1 MPSKHSCTLSIVIAM
16 YNIQDYIRYCLDSC
30 VSQIGVQD
38 GDYEIIIV
46 NDGSA
51 DNSLAIAQEYA
62 ASRDNV
68 RIVSQDNAGL
78 SAARNTG
85 MESARGEYIWF
96 VDGDDAIANDAVSI
110 ILANI
115 SKDGADAY
123 MCNFSTFE
131 SEDLIDTS
139 AFKAYKDLSGAE
151 IHEKHLHILPM
162 MAWLTI
168 YRTDRLRENGL
179 VFLPGIYHEDFEF
192 SVKAHHCME
201 SISFIGQSL
210 YHYRLARK
218 DSIMDIAGRDN
229 TKSLVSVI
237 AIIDSFSSFFKS
249 DDSRFVRMLFG
260 VCAVL
265 FFSKWYDSSCPV
277 KETTASLYKANRRR
291 LYGMMWHSG
300 QLKKR
305 VLMVLTVLL
314 PRPVLCRVYA
324 YVRGQ
329 SKLM

>member
-1 MPSKHSCTLSIVIAM
+1 MPSKRNCKLSIVIAM
-16 YNIQDYIRYCLDSC
+16 YNIEAYIRYCLDSC
-30 VSQIGVQD
+30 VNQENVLD

-46 NDGSA
+46 NDGST
-51 DNSLAIAQEYA
+51 DNSLAIALEYA

-85 MESARGEYIWF
+85 MANARGEYIWF
-96 VDGDDAIANDAVSI
+96 VDGDDAIAKDAVSMI
-110 ILANI
+110 MANI
-115 SKDGADAY
+115 GKDGADAY

-131 SEDLIDTS
+131 SESLIDTS
-139 AFKAYKDLSGAE
+139 DFKSYKNLSGAE

-168 YRTDRLRENGL
+168 YRTDCLRRHGL
-179 VFLPGIYHEDFEF
+179 EFLPGIYHEDFEF

-218 DSIMDIAGRDN
+218 DSIMAIASRDN

-237 AIIDSFSSFFKS
+237 AIIDSFESFFKNS
-249 DDSRFVRMLFG
+249 DSRFVKMLFG

-265 FFSKWYDSSCPV
+265 FFSKWYDSGCPV
-277 KETTASLYKANRRR
+277 KETTASLYKANKRR

-305 VLMVLTVLL
+305 VLMALTVLL
-314 PRPVLCRVYA
+314 PRPILCRVYA

>member
-1 MPSKHSCTLSIVIAM
+1 MPSKHNCTLSIVIAM
-16 YNIQDYIRYCLDSC
+16 YNIEDYIRYCLDSC
-30 VSQIGVQD
+30 VNQENVQD

-46 NDGSA
+46 NDGST

-68 RIVSQDNAGL
+68 RIVSQENAGL

-85 MESARGEYIWF
+85 MDNAQGEYIWF
-96 VDGDDAIANDAVSI
+96 VDGDDAISKDAVSI

-131 SEDLIDTS
+131 SEGLIDTS
-139 AFKAYKDLSGAE
+139 DFKAYNNLSGAE

-168 YRTDRLRENGL
+168 YRTDCLRSHGL
-179 VFLPGIYHEDFEF
+179 QFLPGIYHEDFEF
-192 SVKAHHCME
+192 SVKAHHCMS

-218 DSIMDIAGRDN
+218 DSIMAIASRDN
-229 TKSLVSVI
+229 TKSLASVI
-237 AIIDSFSSFFKS
+237 AIIDSFSSFFKD
-249 DDSRFVRMLFG
+249 DDSRFVKMLFG
-260 VCAVL
+260 VCALL

-277 KETTASLYKANRRR
+277 NKTTAALFKTNKRR

-314 PRPVLCRVYA
+314 PRPVLCKIYG

>member
-139 AFKAYKDLSGAE
+139 AFKASRKTRKFSGVSFMRLAF
-151 IHEKHLHILPM
+151 I
-162 MAWLTI
+162 TI
-168 YRTDRLRENGL
+168 RK
-179 VFLPGIYHEDFEF
+179 P
-192 SVKAHHCME
+192 SVKSAT
-201 SISFIGQSL
+201 SSL
-210 YHYRLARK
+210 
-218 DSIMDIAGRDN
+218 G
-229 TKSLVSVI
+229 
-237 AIIDSFSSFFKS
+237 
-249 DDSRFVRMLFG
+249 FG
-260 VCAVL
+260 T
-265 FFSKWYDSSCPV
+265 S
-277 KETTASLYKANRRR
+277 
-291 LYGMMWHSG
+291 
-300 QLKKR
+300 
-305 VLMVLTVLL
+305 
-314 PRPVLCRVYA
+314 
-324 YVRGQ
+324 
-329 SKLM
+329 